1 MARPKAADY
10 DAQRDRILDRA
21 VQAFARIG
29 FPSASMSEL
38 ADACGTSKAALYHY
52 YPSKQAML
60 YDALD
65 RYTTGLAAQV
75 AQIRAR
81 GLAPRD
87 ELAETVRALMHT
99 YAGSHSYHAALLHD
113 VKFLD
118 APQAATIRA
127 QERAVV
133 DAIADTIARAYP
145 QRYPDA
151 RKPMT
156 MALLGMINFT
166 FAWLRPDG
174 PMSHAQFAELAID
187 LWTRGLQG
195 GTPAA
200 RCPTDTLES

>member
-38 ADACGTSKAALYHY
+38 AAACGTSKAGLYHY
-52 YPSKQAML
+52 YPSKQAIL

-65 RYTTGLAAQV
+65 RYTTGLSTLV
-75 AQIRAR
+75 ARIRAR
-81 GLAPRD
+81 GLSPRE
-87 ELAETVRALMHT
+87 ELAETVRALMGT
-99 YAGSHSYHAALLHD
+99 YASSQPYHAALLHD

-118 APQAATIRA
+118 AAQAAKIRA

-145 QRYPDA
+145 QRCPEA

-174 PMSHAQFAELAID
+174 PMSHAQFAELTID

-195 GTPAA
+195 APSAA
-200 RCPTDTLES
+200 LCPMDEPKS